1 MYLPLGRMSAGEW
14 LPVAWN
20 TPPSSIGLYT
30 SSAPVSAQTCGSC
43 VQAR

>member
-1 MYLPLGRMSAGEW
+1 MVIGDW

-20 TPPSSIGLYT
+20 TPPSSMGLYIEP
-30 SSAPVSAQTCGSC
+30 APAASQMPGSC